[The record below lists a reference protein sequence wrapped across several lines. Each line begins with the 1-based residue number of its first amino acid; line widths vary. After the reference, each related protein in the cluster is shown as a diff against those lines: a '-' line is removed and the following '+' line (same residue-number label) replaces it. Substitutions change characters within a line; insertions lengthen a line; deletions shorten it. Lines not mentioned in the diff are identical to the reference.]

1 LTRRLPYLLIGLV
14 LVAIMAGGG
23 WVTWKRRTAEPVVV
37 ASLGRIAQTI
47 VATGRVSPV
56 IEVILANK
64 VPGRIKAV
72 LVKEGDP
79 VKPEQPLVLFDDHE
93 ALADLRMAE
102 ARVASAHAEVRRAQR
117 ALEAARARWIEVKSG
132 SRPQEI
138 ERARA
143 DVVQARQRY
152 QNAEIERTRYE
163 RLVRDGHVARQQ
175 YDSMATEAEVARARL
190 RAADQTLSLVLAGP
204 KRETINAAWAQVR
217 ESEGELRRAESQ
229 VPQAVAERDRAR
241 ATLRTLTVEST
252 VDGKVTKKMVEPGE
266 AIDIGVP
273 VMILADVSKVIVKAE
288 IDETDVGK
296 LQVGQRAE
304 VTTDAFP
311 GRVFP
316 ASVWE
321 IGQAVG
327 KRKIRPDDPAKIGDM
342 KVLETKIELADGGA
356 DLKLGMTVDVRV
368 FVAQK
373 DKVIVIPKHLVP
385 VGKRETTVTVQGARG
400 ADTRRITLGAWDDAR
415 IEVISGL
422 KPGDRILARRPST
435 PSP

>member
-1 LTRRLPYLLIGLV
+1 MTRRLPAPLIGALLLAV
-14 LVAIMAGGG
+14 VAAGAL
-23 WVTWKRRTAEPVVV
+23 VTWKRRTAEPVVV
-37 ASLGRIAQTI
+37 ASIGRIAQTV

-56 IEVILANK
+56 TEVILANK

-72 LVKEGDP
+72 LVKEGDA
-79 VKPEQPLVLFDDHE
+79 VKPGQPLVLFDDHE

-102 ARVASAHAEVRRAQR
+102 ARVSSAGAEVRRAQR

-152 QNAEIERTRYE
+152 QNAEMERTRYE
-163 RLVRDGHVARQQ
+163 RLARDGHVARQQ

-204 KRETINAAWAQVR
+204 KRETVDAAWAQVR

-229 VPQAVAERDRAR
+229 VPQAIAERDRAQ
-241 ATLRTLTVEST
+241 ATLRTLSVEST
-252 VDGKVTKKMVEPGE
+252 IEGKVTKKMVEPGE

-273 VMILADVSKVIVKAE
+273 LMILADVSKIIVKAE

-296 LQVGQRAE
+296 LQLGQRAN

-316 ASVWE
+316 ATIWE

-342 KVLETKIELADGGA
+342 KVLETKIELGDDGA

-373 DKVIVIPKHLVP
+373 DKVIVIPKHLVTI
-385 VGKRETTVTVQGARG
+385 GKKETTVAVQGAAG
-400 ADTRRITLGAWDDAR
+400 DDTRRITLGAWDDAG

-422 KPGDRILARRPST
+422 NPGDRILARRPQT
-435 PSP
+435 AGP